1 MNITKAQLVELTELI
16 EDGTEYFCDQEK
28 MSGELAWTVIQC
40 LATAKLAEMAGELA
54 AAWKME
60 TVKLAD
66 LFMHFMEQLIIQHE
80 CKDPLRAYQL
90 VADRCQAEVNRIS
103 ANDPDRNR

>member
-1 MNITKAQLVELTELI
+1 M
-16 EDGTEYFCDQEK
+16 D
-28 MSGELAWTVIQC
+28 
-40 LATAKLAEMAGELA
+40 
-54 AAWKME
+54 

-80 CKDPLRAYQL
+80 AKDPLRVYQL
-90 VADRCQAEVNRIS
+90 IADRCQTEVNRIS

>member
-1 MNITKAQLVELTELI
+1 
-16 EDGTEYFCDQEK
+16 
-28 MSGELAWTVIQC
+28 
-40 LATAKLAEMAGELA
+40 
-54 AAWKME
+54 ME

-80 CKDPLRAYQL
+80 AEDPLRVYQL

-103 ANDPDRNR
+103 ASDPDRNR